1 MTGRRNIIIA
11 VGAIV
16 LFAAMVGFFITLDVS
31 PQIAYARLFI
41 DVGLIIG
48 LVAVIMAFY
57 REAPLPIDGILHAIK
72 ALQSGK
78 YKTRMTID
86 EKDPLK
92 GISVH
97 LNELAINLEQKFRK
111 QEEIKRSLRE
121 ELLPGIKQK
130 EATLFEHS
138 FHPELGPVCNLP
150 EKAPK
155 NNVFEAK
162 PDLHME
168 KTVVRPLA
176 KNEAMLNNPMMDSNP
191 PPREMITQVIEPA
204 LDKQDQDLGELF
216 QRFIDAQREIN
227 LEQIEYPLF
236 LKTIEKTRTD
246 LLNSHHCQGVL
257 FEVVT
262 EANQVALQPR
272 IIR

>member
-48 LVAVIMAFY
+48 LIAVVMAFY
-57 REAPLPIDGILHAIK
+57 REAPLPLDSIIHALK
-72 ALQSGK
+72 SLQTGK
-78 YKTRMTID
+78 YKTRITID

-92 GISVH
+92 NIAAGI
-97 LNELAINLEQKFRK
+97 NELAVNLELQFRK

-130 EATLFEHS
+130 ETTLFEHS
-138 FHPELGPVCNLP
+138 YHPELGPVCQIPMGQKKDGLETRAELVDKSP
-150 EKAPK
+150 
-155 NNVFEAK
+155 
-162 PDLHME
+162 
-168 KTVVRPLA
+168 VRPLA
-176 KNEAMLNNPMMDSNP
+176 KNEPGLSNPMLDST
-191 PPREMITQVIEPA
+191 PPRNEMMTQVIEPA
-204 LDKQDQDLGELF
+204 LDRQDQDLGELF
-216 QRFIDAQREIN
+216 QRFIDAQRESNI
-227 LEQIEYPLF
+227 EQIEYPIF
-236 LKTIEKTRTD
+236 LKTVEKTRND
-246 LLNSHHCQGVL
+246 LLNSLHCQGVL
-257 FEVVT
+257 FEVVK

>member
-48 LVAVIMAFY
+48 LIAVVMAFY
-57 REAPLPIDGILHAIK
+57 REAPLPLDSIIHALK

-78 YKTRMTID
+78 YKTRLTVD

-92 GISVH
+92 TVGYALNDLAVH
-97 LNELAINLEQKFRK
+97 LEQQFRK
-111 QEEIKRSLRE
+111 QEEMKRSLRE

-130 EATLFEHS
+130 EATLFDHS
-138 FHPELGPVCNLP
+138 YHPELGPVYQIPSTAIL
-150 EKAPK
+150 
-155 NNVFEAK
+155 NNDNNKVE
-162 PDLHME
+162 PLE
-168 KTVVRPLA
+168 INTVRPLV
-176 KNEAMLNNPMMDSNP
+176 KNETSLSNPLLDSNP
-191 PPREMITQVIEPA
+191 PPEQIMTHVAGTP
-204 LDKQDQDLGELF
+204 LDRQDQDLGELF
-216 QRFIDAQREIN
+216 QQFIDAQREIN
-227 LEQIEYPLF
+227 MEQIEYPLF
-236 LKTIEKTRTD
+236 LKTIEKTRND
-246 LLNSHHCQGVL
+246 LLAAHHCQGVL
-257 FEVVT
+257 FEVVI
-262 EANQVALQPR
+262 ESNQVALQPR